1 MSDVIYAIKM
11 YDVTYPGIQIM
22 DVKIGKTTDI
32 KRTKRQYRRGNREIE
47 VLDLWQ
53 PNPQKNLS
61 TGEKGVHDVAEKYAY
76 ERESEKFVFLQGKYQ
91 QFSETVDKLL
101 LKTTEGEAEDAEP
114 TDEPTGD
121 VGHTGDDL
129 AGTTPAAIEILDSTK
144 DVDNWTDTLQTAA
157 AQVLDRVEN
166 QDKITE
172 IDGRERSYFVEK
184 GAESNLISPR
194 EIPGTNMFVETNFSA
209 NDVDRLIAKILNKY
223 GYDRSNYRI
232 FTEEEA

>member
-1 MSDVIYAIKM
+1 MSGVIYAIKM

-32 KRTKRQYRRGNREIE
+32 ERTKRQYRRGNREIE

-61 TGEKGVHDVAEKYAY
+61 TGEKGVHEVAEKYAY

-101 LKTTEGEAEDAEP
+101 LKTTEEGAEDAEP
-114 TDEPTGD
+114 TDESTED

-129 AGTTPAAIEILDSTK
+129 AGTTPAAIEILDRTK

-157 AQVLDRVEN
+157 AQVLDHVEN
-166 QDKITE
+166 QEKIAE

-184 GAESNLISPR
+184 GSESDLISPR

-209 NDVDRLIAKILNKY
+209 NDVDRLITKILDKY

>member
-32 KRTKRQYRRGNREIE
+32 ERTKTQYRRGNREIE

-61 TGEKGVHDVAEKYAY
+61 TGEKGVHEVAEKYAY

-101 LKTTEGEAEDAEP
+101 LKTTEEEAEDAEP
-114 TDEPTGD
+114 TDESAGD

-129 AGTTPAAIEILDSTK
+129 AGTTPAAIEILDRTK

-157 AQVLDRVEN
+157 AQVLDHVEN
-166 QDKITE
+166 QEKIAE

-184 GAESNLISPR
+184 GSESDLISPR

-209 NDVDRLIAKILNKY
+209 NDVDRLIAKILDKY
-223 GYDRSNYRI
+223 GYDRSKYRI

>member
-1 MSDVIYAIKM
+1 M

-32 KRTKRQYRRGNREIE
+32 ERTKRQYRRGNREIE

-61 TGEKGVHDVAEKYAY
+61 TGEKGVHEVAEKYAY

-101 LKTTEGEAEDAEP
+101 LKTTEEGAEDAEP
-114 TDEPTGD
+114 TDESTEDESTED

-129 AGTTPAAIEILDSTK
+129 AGTTPAAIEILDRTK

-166 QDKITE
+166 QEKIAE

-184 GAESNLISPR
+184 GSESDLISPR

-209 NDVDRLIAKILNKY
+209 NDVDRLITKILDKY